1 MPTFNKYTSF
11 KVLYFHKLL
20 FSPSS
25 HLKIRDAKTGR
36 RQYNHFYITMA
47 KTTRSVPHR
56 TSPRAKTSKG
66 AVRPPT
72 GGRTTRG
79 AAATKK
85 KKLSYQSDDDGSID
99 PSQRKQPPE
108 LLANMP
114 SLVAMPSLPPSK
126 KLRTGGGCG
135 QRQGHCGRTT
145 TTDGGIYIVA
155 CCCPP
160 ASSDCIT
167 PTTPSSARRSWWL
180 GRASIATSPWHTLAR
195 TTGARC

>member
-1 MPTFNKYTSF
+1 MTFIIPRRHDIYFKMPTFNKYTSF

-25 HLKIRDAKTGR
+25 HMKIRDAATR
-36 RQYNHFYITMA
+36 RQYNRFYITMA
-47 KTTRSVPHR
+47 KTSRSLPHR

-72 GGRTTRG
+72 GGRTTCG

-99 PSQRKQPPE
+99 LSQRKQPPE

-114 SLVAMPSLPPSK
+114 SLVAMPSLPPPK
-126 KLRTGGGCG
+126 KLRTGGVGG
-135 QRQGHCGRTT
+135 QRQGHCGRTMIYHH
-145 TTDGGIYIVA
+145 GMMIKVLMGISI
-155 CCCPP
+155 PMK
-160 ASSDCIT
+160 
-167 PTTPSSARRSWWL
+167 
-180 GRASIATSPWHTLAR
+180 RAT
-195 TTGARC
+195 